1 MTPRPADP
9 DSTGDHSRPADRF
22 PSDPGA
28 PDAFAADDPPADAM
42 GFDLDDPGSPT
53 PADRPDRSFDGPPA
67 GPAVGGRRRGSR
79 LGMSFAATVVAV
91 LAGGALFVSGFTL
104 GQQRGLTPGTS
115 ADRQAQFQP
124 FWDAYNKI
132 TSEYVGDY
140 DQHKLVEGAI
150 GGLFQALGDPYSAYM
165 SSEDFR
171 KSLSGIS
178 GQFEGIGA
186 EMTSRDADGK
196 AGCTPLSDTCR
207 LVVAG
212 LVGKAP
218 AEKTGVVVGDIVLAV
233 DDVSVT
239 GLKVDDVVAKVR
251 GAKGT
256 TVKLTLQRAGAAAP
270 LELSIV
276 RDVINRQDVTSKL
289 LANGTVGYIHID
301 GFSSSA
307 AGDFKDQLK
316 DLVEVSKVKKLI
328 LDLRKDPGGFVDAAR
343 TIASQFVGSGPIY
356 WEEYANGSRTATNA
370 EPGGIAVDPSIQL
383 VVLVDGGSASASEIV
398 AGALKDTHRGT
409 LVGEKTFGKG
419 TIQQWQELGDYGGFR
434 LSTAKWLTPDQTWIH
449 GKGIEPDIAVAVPAD
464 NPPDKDPAL
473 DKALEV
479 LATGTAG
486 ADPALPALRRAA

>member
-1 MTPRPADP
+1 MTPRPYDP
-9 DSTGDHSRPADRF
+9 D
-22 PSDPGA
+22 
-28 PDAFAADDPPADAM
+28 
-42 GFDLDDPGSPT
+42 
-53 PADRPDRSFDGPPA
+53 PDRLPEGPPDPILETSTTDSRDPAWPSAPESWPPVPDQPLDGPDLGPLPGPA
-67 GPAVGGRRRGSR
+67 GPGRRGGAR
-79 LGMSFAATVVAV
+79 LGLPFAATMVVV
-91 LAGGALFVSGFTL
+91 LAGAVLFVSGFTL
-104 GQQRGLTPGTS
+104 GQQRGSTPGTS

-171 KSLSGIS
+171 NSLSGIS

-207 LVVAG
+207 LTVTG
-212 LVGKAP
+212 LVRKAP
-218 AEKTGVVVGDIVLAV
+218 AEKAGMQVGDVLLAV
-233 DDVSVT
+233 DGVT
-239 GLKVDDVVAKVR
+239 VNAATPDDIIAKVR
-251 GAKGT
+251 GPKDS
-256 TVKLTLQRAGAAAP
+256 TVKLSLRRAGSAQPFDLA
-270 LELSIV
+270 IV
-276 RDVINRQDVTSKL
+276 RDVIQREDVTSKV
-289 LANGTVGYIHID
+289 LANGTVGYLHIN

-307 AGDFKDQLK
+307 AADFKEQLTS
-316 DLVEVSKVKKLI
+316 LVQTDKVKKLI
-328 LDLRKDPGGFVDAAR
+328 VDLRKDPGGFVDAAR

-356 WEEYANGSRTATNA
+356 WEEFANGSRTATNA
-370 EPGGIAVDPSIQL
+370 EPGGVAVDPSIQL

-398 AGALKDTHRGT
+398 AGALQDTGRAK
-409 LVGEKTFGKG
+409 LIGEKTFGKG

-449 GKGIEPDIAVAVPAD
+449 GKGIEPDIAVVVPQD
-464 NPPDKDPAL
+464 TPVDQDPVL

-479 LATGTAG
+479 LATGTASG
-486 ADPALPALRRAA
+486 SLGLAPAA